1 MGMED
6 WTNKNVVMN
15 NVRMSLTDLYKEQE
29 RLKEQLYRVEV
40 QIEKHETVLEHLE
53 KDTEDI
59 DDE

>member
-15 NVRMSLTDLYKEQE
+15 NVRMSLTDLYKDQE

-40 QIEKHETVLEHLE
+40 QIEKHEAVLEHLE